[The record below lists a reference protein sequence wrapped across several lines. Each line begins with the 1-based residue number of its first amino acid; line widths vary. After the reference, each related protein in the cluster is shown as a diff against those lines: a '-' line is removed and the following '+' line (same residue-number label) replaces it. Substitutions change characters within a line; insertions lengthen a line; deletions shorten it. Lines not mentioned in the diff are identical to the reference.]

1 MAQKEKKR
9 TYVSFR
15 DVPKRNQNECQEN
28 TEMLDSKGKLL
39 VEGGWARHDY
49 FQFDANKSRPRNR
62 LKQWDFYQI
71 SNGKLMAQI
80 SFANISLAGYISVV
94 LVDLKTGKKLV
105 DNMSLFFG
113 GKKYPLPPISDVPN
127 VLQYTIGKAHFKF
140 ETTSNKRILDVSMF
154 KKKVPVNAHFE
165 IEMLDKQENI
175 TTILPFKNK
184 PTRFFMTTKQN
195 CMPTEGYVS
204 FGDSRWEFLKEDT
217 FTVLD
222 WGRVN
227 TPYKLVWYWGNA
239 STYLTDK
246 QGKKHTFGFEITWG
260 IGDEKNATETALFY
274 DGKLHKFGSI
284 DVKTFVKGRYM
295 EKWEFESE
303 DGRFNL
309 TLTPTLDHHS
319 DLNLLVL
326 RMNSHQVHG
335 LYNGT
340 VTLDDGTV
348 LEIKDMYGFCEYVEN
363 RW

>member
-1 MAQKEKKR
+1 MGKELKR

-15 DVPKRNQNECQEN
+15 DEEKRNQVEYSKE
-28 TEMLDSKGKLL
+28 TDLLDEKGKLL
-39 VEGGWARHDY
+39 VEGGYGRHDY
-49 FQFDANKSRPRNR
+49 FRFDAKKAKPRSR

-71 SNGKLMAQI
+71 SNGKFMAQV

-94 LVDLKTGKKLV
+94 LVDLSSGKKLV
-105 DNMSLFFG
+105 DNMNLFVG
-113 GKKYPLPPISDVPN
+113 GKKYPLPPVSDKPN
-127 VLQYTIGKAHFKF
+127 ILEYSIGKAHFKF
-140 ETTSNKRILDVSMF
+140 ETNARKRTLDVKML
-154 KKKVPVNAHFE
+154 KKKVTINVHFE
-165 IEMLDKQENI
+165 MDMLEEHENL
-175 TTILPFKNK
+175 TTVIPFKNK

-195 CMPTEGYVS
+195 CMPTEGIVTY
-204 FGDSRWEFLKEDT
+204 GNEKWEFSKEDT
-217 FTVLD
+217 FGVLD

-239 STYLTDK
+239 STYLVDK
-246 QGKKHTFGFEITWG
+246 DGNKHPFGFEITWG
-260 IGDEKNATETALFY
+260 IGNEKNATETALFY

-284 DVKTFVKGRYM
+284 DVKRFVKDRYM
-295 EKWEFESE
+295 ETWEFESE
-303 DGRFNL
+303 DGRFAM

-335 LYNGT
+335 LYNGK